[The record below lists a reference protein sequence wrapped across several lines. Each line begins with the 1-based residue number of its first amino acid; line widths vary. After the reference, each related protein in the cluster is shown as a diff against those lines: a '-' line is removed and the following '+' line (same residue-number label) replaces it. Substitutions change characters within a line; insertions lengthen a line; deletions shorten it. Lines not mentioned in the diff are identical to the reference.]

1 MDEKCNANNS
11 IAYSLF
17 ERLNPSSPILVKD
30 LASLA
35 FSILFEIVGE
45 HYSPNVVRS
54 RFGILLVKGV
64 GFMQLRVSGS
74 CGDCRNQISDNGA

>member
-1 MDEKCNANNS
+1 MKTPAYWG
-11 IAYSLF
+11 IAGFPISHSLTP
-17 ERLNPSSPILVKD
+17 R
-30 LASLA
+30 
-35 FSILFEIVGE
+35 LFEIVGE
-45 HYSPNVVRS
+45 HYYPNVVRS